1 MAPTMR
7 TRALLHVPARV
18 RPGEPFE
25 VRTLI
30 SHPME
35 TGHRADGAGGT
46 VPRRIIRHFRCRLD
60 GRTVFSAELH
70 PAIAANPYLAF
81 ELVAPTSSA
90 QLDCTWEGDEG
101 FVHHESVELRVG

>member
-1 MAPTMR
+1 MS
-7 TRALLHVPARV
+7 TRALVHLPARV
-18 RPGEPFE
+18 RPGEHFE

-46 VPRRIIRHFRCRLD
+46 VPRRIVRHFRCRLD
-60 GRTVFSAELH
+60 GRLVFSADLH

-81 ELVAPTSSA
+81 ELVAPAAGARLECS
-90 QLDCTWEGDEG
+90 WEGDEG
-101 FVHHESVELRVG
+101 FVHLESIELRVG